1 MWRQNKMFEW
11 HPVKWSSSLPFPDAG
26 GVQVGT
32 DPEEGA
38 EGEAG
43 HDAALRP
50 QAAQD
55 PDQVPGP
62 PVEKEQH
69 EDHVGHLPEGP
80 PPAQWRLGLRKRWEN
95 NSNCATFENLYRI
108 T

>member
-1 MWRQNKMFEW
+1 MDGYLVLSMLLVVHNNSPLIDFL
-11 HPVKWSSSLPFPDAG
+11 SFPDAG
-26 GVQVGT
+26 GVQVCPH
-32 DPEEGA
+32 PEESS

-62 PVEKEQH
+62 PVEEEQH
-69 EDHVGHLPEGP
+69 EDHVCHLPEGP
-80 PPAQWRLGLRKRWEN
+80 TSAQR
-95 NSNCATFENLYRI
+95 
-108 T
+108 

>member
-1 MWRQNKMFEW
+1 MVGYF
-11 HPVKWSSSLPFPDAG
+11 VCSLPLVDDNVLKQAPLVNFIPFSDAG
-26 GVQVGT
+26 GVQVRPH
-32 DPEEGA
+32 PEESS

-43 HDAALRP
+43 HDAALRS

-62 PVEKEQH
+62 PVEEEQH

-80 PPAQWRLGLRKRWEN
+80 PQAQ
-95 NSNCATFENLYRI
+95 
-108 T
+108 